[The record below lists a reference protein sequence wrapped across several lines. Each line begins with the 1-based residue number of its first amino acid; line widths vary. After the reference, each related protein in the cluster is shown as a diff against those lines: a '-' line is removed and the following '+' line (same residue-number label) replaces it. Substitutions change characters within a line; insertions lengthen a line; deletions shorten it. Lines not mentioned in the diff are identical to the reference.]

1 MALAILLGLAAVP
14 PSAHGQTFT
23 VLYSFRGGTDGASPG
38 GTLVR
43 DAAGNLYGA
52 TGGGIFNFGTVF
64 KLDTIGNET
73 VLYSFKGGADGGFPV
88 GGLTRDAAGN
98 LYGTTQRGG
107 DLTCNSGFGCGTV
120 FKLDMTG
127 KETVLYSFTRGAD
140 GTATPSAGVI
150 RDAAG
155 NLYGTTESGV
165 PFSSGTV
172 FKVDATGKETVL
184 YTFTGGWGGTDGY
197 LPEGVIGDA
206 AGNLY
211 GTTQLGGDFYGTV
224 FKVDSTGKYTVLYRF
239 KGGTNGQYPVGGLI
253 LDKAGNLYGATQYGG
268 TSFDGTVFKLNTNGK
283 KTVLYSFTGFADGG
297 QPVAGVIGDAAGNL
311 YGTTSVGGSV
321 TCFGWGC
328 GTVFKLDKTGKE
340 TVLYTF
346 TGGAD
351 GSSPLGGLV
360 RDAAG
365 NLYGTANSGGECS
378 VVGDCGVVFKIAP

>member
-23 VLYSFRGGTDGASPG
+23 VLYSFKGGTDGASPG

-88 GGLTRDAAGN
+88 GGLTGDAAGN

-155 NLYGTTESGV
+155 SWIRPARRPCCTPSPAEQ
-165 PFSSGTV
+165 
-172 FKVDATGKETVL
+172 TGH
-184 YTFTGGWGGTDGY
+184 
-197 LPEGVIGDA
+197 LP
-206 AGNLY
+206 
-211 GTTQLGGDFYGTV
+211 
-224 FKVDSTGKYTVLYRF
+224 
-239 KGGTNGQYPVGGLI
+239 
-253 LDKAGNLYGATQYGG
+253 
-268 TSFDGTVFKLNTNGK
+268 
-283 KTVLYSFTGFADGG
+283 
-297 QPVAGVIGDAAGNL
+297 
-311 YGTTSVGGSV
+311 
-321 TCFGWGC
+321 
-328 GTVFKLDKTGKE
+328 
-340 TVLYTF
+340 
-346 TGGAD
+346 
-351 GSSPLGGLV
+351 
-360 RDAAG
+360 
-365 NLYGTANSGGECS
+365 
-378 VVGDCGVVFKIAP
+378 